1 RAALATRFASLGEL
15 QQFFRLSDN
24 VLNGEA
30 KLFKQ
35 LFSWRRLTERGH
47 TDDST
52 VQAHVFEPV
61 VSDTRFHC
69 HASGDR
75 FRQYG
80 FAVRGILL
88 VERIGRRHGDHA
100 RFHAFGSQFFPCG
113 NGQFNFRT
121 GRDEDQLRLACAIFQ
136 HVTTARDVCQLL
148 WGTLLLRQ
156 VLTGEDQ
163 RGRAIMTLNA
173 VFPRHRRFNLVTW
186 TPCAH
191 VRGHAQRSHLLYWL
205 VGRTVFAQ
213 TDRVVGVDHH
223 LTLFHQRSHTHGVT
237 CIFHK

>member
-1 RAALATRFASLGEL
+1 
-15 QQFFRLSDN
+15 
-24 VLNGEA
+24 
-30 KLFKQ
+30 
-35 LFSWRRLTERGH
+35 
-47 TDDST
+47 
-52 VQAHVFEPV
+52 
-61 VSDTRFHC
+61 RFHC

-88 VERIGRRHGDHA
+88 VERIGRWHRNHT
-100 RFHAFGSQFFPCG
+100 RFHAFSSQFFPCG

-163 RGRAIMTLNA
+163 CGRAIMTLNA

-237 CIFHK
+237 CIFHKHQESRGVRQETTVQSDTVGNRGHPEFTYTVMDVVTGSIFVDWLRSGPQGQV